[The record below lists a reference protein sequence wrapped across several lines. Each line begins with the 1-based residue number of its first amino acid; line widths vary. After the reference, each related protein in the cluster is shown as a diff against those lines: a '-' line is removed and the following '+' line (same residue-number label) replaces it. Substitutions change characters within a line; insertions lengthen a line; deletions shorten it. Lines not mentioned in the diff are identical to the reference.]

1 MPSVRQIRRRIR
13 SVENTAKITK
23 AMSMIAASKMRRAQ
37 ESALSGRPYSDRI
50 QSLLSHLAAQ
60 PQDDEERMPALLRR
74 REVNKVQVV
83 VITPDRGL
91 TGGLNSNINRA
102 AAQFIV
108 GQSAKVS
115 VICVGRKG
123 RDFMVR
129 SGQDVRAVFTD
140 MPDRPQLTDVT
151 PITRLVI
158 DAYAREETDAV
169 YLAYADFVN
178 TTLQRPVVQSLLP
191 VEPAD
196 LRPQEAVGYI
206 YEPFDLTVTCGSTLT
221 CAAPA
226 AELACNQLV
235 AGATPLFGQGQAP
248 CGQPGRVAETGRR
261 GAGLETQP
269 PGEIG
274 CHVDEPCGQADGGP
288 AQPIGRLSPGDR
300 SFARRVVHP
309 GDPVQ
314 DAVRHQLCKVVLVQ
328 ELHRGVGAPDPYE
341 KRPGE
346 GARHVVVGG
355 WTQHRTCPQHHGGRR
370 PSPLRKLL
378 DHRLG
383 RGLVL
388 AILEAL
394 HGSERRALRQERGV
408 VGMGPVHGRA
418 AEVQEMPD
426 AGPGAALEH
435 VSSALDVRAAYR
447 SPVAAGFEYEGQVAH
462 RVDGVLR
469 EEAVYAVR
477 CLPQHED
484 CLWSEGTCG
493 RPDVDGEY
501 LLDGVFP
508 LEAPDQPG
516 AYVTRGAGDSGA
528 ARLSPRPSPLGHFQ
542 GGAGSTA
549 ALRPQPLRGRASNPP
564 VVAAQSRLPVIA
576 KLQKFRSTSRPPSR

>member
-74 REVNKVQVV
+74 REVNNVQVV

-158 DAYAREETDAV
+158 DAYTREETDAV

-178 TTLQRPVVQSLLP
+178 TTLQRPVTQQLLP

-206 YEPFDLTVTCGSTLT
+206 YEPFDLTVLSALLPRFVEMQTYHAVLEGIASEQSARMVAMRNATDNALSMAEDLTLVMNKVRQET
-221 CAAPA
+221 ITR
-226 AELACNQLV
+226 ELLD
-235 AGATPLFGQGQAP
+235 
-248 CGQPGRVAETGRR
+248 
-261 GAGLETQP
+261 
-269 PGEIG
+269 I
-274 CHVDEPCGQADGGP
+274 
-288 AQPIGRLSPGDR
+288 
-300 SFARRVVHP
+300 
-309 GDPVQ
+309 
-314 DAVRHQLCKVVLVQ
+314 
-328 ELHRGVGAPDPYE
+328 
-341 KRPGE
+341 
-346 GARHVVVGG
+346 VGG
-355 WTQHRTCPQHHGGRR
+355 AAA
-370 PSPLRKLL
+370 
-378 DHRLG
+378 
-383 RGLVL
+383 V
-388 AILEAL
+388 EA
-394 HGSERRALRQERGV
+394 
-408 VGMGPVHGRA
+408 
-418 AEVQEMPD
+418 
-426 AGPGAALEH
+426 
-435 VSSALDVRAAYR
+435 
-447 SPVAAGFEYEGQVAH
+447 
-462 RVDGVLR
+462 
-469 EEAVYAVR
+469 
-477 CLPQHED
+477 
-484 CLWSEGTCG
+484 
-493 RPDVDGEY
+493 
-501 LLDGVFP
+501 
-508 LEAPDQPG
+508 
-516 AYVTRGAGDSGA
+516 
-528 ARLSPRPSPLGHFQ
+528 
-542 GGAGSTA
+542 
-549 ALRPQPLRGRASNPP
+549 
-564 VVAAQSRLPVIA
+564 
-576 KLQKFRSTSRPPSR
+576 